1 MVANMMV
8 NKKEVVMKLLGNQA
22 KGKLSDNHKR
32 PTNNH
37 DGDSLIANQSD
48 KKTQGEVDHNKQA
61 MHSISNANG

>member
-32 PTNNH
+32 LTTTMV
-37 DGDSLIANQSD
+37 IA
-48 KKTQGEVDHNKQA
+48 
-61 MHSISNANG
+61 